1 MHRRTLPQAIAA
13 ADIGRRLDLI
23 LDAAVYLHVPE
34 LVPMRRLL
42 ARARPG
48 NTADVI
54 RRRLRTFTETTSPLI
69 D

>member
-1 MHRRTLPQAIAA
+1 MPQAIAA
-13 ADIGRRLDLI
+13 ADIGRRPDVI
-23 LDAAVYLHVPE
+23 LDAAVNLHVPE
-34 LVPMRRLL
+34 PVPMRRLL

-54 RRRLRTFTETTSPLI
+54 SHRLRVFTETTSPLI